1 VEPVVEDIHILSLRS
16 KGRCIAWLRFSDVPA
31 RNAFIL
37 NVRPLIQLPKRQ
49 PSVEHLFG
57 EGLKQWLTRRMVGM
71 RSVIT
76 LCCNGSSIA
85 ITHRRGRRVSFST
98 TATSKVQQRV
108 RTNSNEVVVPP
119 LNFAVLK
126 QSNNEKQCTDSDK
139 VVVPVLNFAS
149 LKQND
154 DIGDFE
160 KEHKRHASGTLDT
173 IDTINEGDESASS
186 ASSDGSWCTGSFC
199 AMSNAEGTTA
209 KTFAMSEAC
218 GSYVADG
225 NSLETGLTP
234 SFIAMT
240 EGGDSFY
247 AMTEGCNSFA
257 TTGNS
262 FCAMFD
268 KFQQQHTKLELASED
283 PWDVELRL
291 LDYHFF

>member
-1 VEPVVEDIHILSLRS
+1 MQR
-16 KGRCIAWLRFSDVPA
+16 
-31 RNAFIL
+31 
-37 NVRPLIQLPKRQ
+37 
-49 PSVEHLFG
+49 
-57 EGLKQWLTRRMVGM
+57 
-71 RSVIT
+71 
-76 LCCNGSSIA
+76 
-85 ITHRRGRRVSFST
+85 
-98 TATSKVQQRV
+98 TS
-108 RTNSNEVVVPP
+108 SNEVVVPP
-119 LNFAVLK
+119 LDFAVLK
-126 QSNNEKQCTDSDK
+126 QSNDKRQCMDSDK
-139 VVVPVLNFAS
+139 VVVPVLNLAF
-149 LKQND
+149 LKQSND

-160 KEHKRHASGTLDT
+160 KVYKRHASGTLDT
-173 IDTINEGDESASS
+173 IDTINEGDDSASS